1 MHTYIY
7 RNIKINYTDYY
18 VPLGLVYPSQ
28 VELATYFLKHYIFF
42 THMKWPI
49 TFIFIFISALAD
61 EETETLVN
69 KVRFLC

>member
-28 VELATYFLKHYIFF
+28 VELATYFLKHHIFF
-42 THMKWPI
+42 
-49 TFIFIFISALAD
+49 
-61 EETETLVN
+61 
-69 KVRFLC
+69 

>member
-28 VELATYFLKHYIFF
+28 VELATYFLKHHIFF
-42 THMKWPI
+42 YSYEMTYYFYFHFYL
-49 TFIFIFISALAD
+49 FIGRWRNWNISQ
-61 EETETLVN
+61 
-69 KVRFLC
+69 